1 MRSVSNSQRNGG
13 KVNSHFETLWGAI
26 DQLMIDNAQR
36 KLVSLELE
44 NFLFTGGM
52 RIGESWSRSFDVDS
66 LKGRNTKKGLH
77 VTIFRNGKTYE
88 MVSYVL

>member
-1 MRSVSNSQRNGG
+1 M
-13 KVNSHFETLWGAI
+13 NSHFETLWGAI

-36 KLVSLELE
+36 KLISLELE

-52 RIGESWSRSFDVDS
+52 RIGESWSRSFDIDS

-77 VTIFRNGKTYE
+77 VTIFRNSKTYE

>member
-1 MRSVSNSQRNGG
+1 M
-13 KVNSHFETLWGAI
+13 NSHFETLWGAI

-36 KLVSLELE
+36 KLISLELE
-44 NFLFTGGM
+44 IFTGGM

-77 VTIFRNGKTYE
+77 VTIFRDSKTYE
-88 MVSYVL
+88 IVSYVL